1 MNKIYDN
8 GALMLVNVQDLIMEI
23 ERQKRASI
31 DMLDVDMDEILK
43 DLKELRGIDY
53 EMVVCINYD
62 NGMGYALDYWTSK
75 DIVKGGEE

>member
-1 MNKIYDN
+1 
-8 GALMLVNVQDLIMEI
+8 MLGNVQMVISEI

-31 DMLDVDMDEILK
+31 DMLDADMDELLK
-43 DLKELRGIDY
+43 DLKELRDIDY

-62 NGMGYALDYWTSK
+62 NGMGYTIDYWGSI